1 MNLASIDIGSNTVL
15 LLIAE
20 YDKDIYLQP
29 ILNVYRSPRIS
40 KGLTTHNTISDNKI
54 NELIMVLDEY
64 FMLTKKYC
72 CDKVSLV
79 GTNALR
85 IASNSQKIVDLI
97 KEKYGWGINIIDGKE
112 EARLSYY
119 GTIFPFINQNKKNTI
134 IDIGGG
140 STEIIK
146 GIDFGID
153 YSKSFKIGVVSL
165 TEMFFRNY
173 PPSDQQI
180 EEAKLYLNNAFKELK
195 SSINTNSTLLAVA
208 GTPTTLACIKHN
220 IKEYNENI
228 IDESILNLDEINNIC
243 SKLSLMNPGQIFQ
256 KYGDVVK
263 GREDVLLAGT
273 LILKTILEITH
284 NNKIIVSTKGL
295 RYGVLIDYIITE
307 LNNPNE

>member
-15 LLIAE
+15 LLIAK
-20 YDKDIYLQP
+20 YDKSKYLQP

-40 KGLTTHNTISDNKI
+40 KGLTNGNTISGYKI

-64 FMLTKKYC
+64 YTLTKKYC
-72 CDKVSLV
+72 CDKVLLV

-85 IASNSQKIVDLI
+85 IASNSQIIVDLV
-97 KEKYGWGINIIDGKE
+97 KEKYRWDINIIKGEE

-119 GTIFPFINQNKKNTI
+119 GTIFPYIYQNKINTI

-146 GIDFGID
+146 GIDFYID
-153 YSKSFKIGVVSL
+153 YTKSFKIGVVSL
-165 TEMFFRNY
+165 TEMYFRDF

-180 EEAKLYLNNAFKELK
+180 EEAKLFLNYEFKELE
-195 SSINTNSTLLAVA
+195 STINTNSTLIAVA

-220 IKEYNENI
+220 IKEYSENL
-228 IDESILNLDEINNIC
+228 IDESTLNLDEINKIS
-243 SKLSLMNPGQIFQ
+243 SKLSLMNPDQVFH

-263 GREDVLLAGT
+263 GREDVLFAGT
-273 LILKTILEITH
+273 LILKTILEITQ
-284 NNKIIVSTKGL
+284 NSKIIVSTKGL
-295 RYGVLIDYIITE
+295 RYGVLINYII
-307 LNNPNE
+307 NEFKNFNE

>member
-20 YDKDIYLQP
+20 YNRSNYLQP
-29 ILNVYRSPRIS
+29 IINLYHSPRIS
-40 KGLTTHNTISDNKI
+40 QGLTNANTITDYKI

-64 FMLTKKYC
+64 YTLTKKYC
-72 CDKVSLV
+72 CDKVLLV

-85 IASNSQKIVDLI
+85 IASNSQKIIDLI
-97 KEKYGWGINIIDGKE
+97 KEKYGWDINIIDGME

-119 GTIFPFINQNKKNTI
+119 GTIFPFIDQNKKNTI

-146 GIDFGID
+146 GINFGID

-165 TEMFFRNY
+165 TEMFFRHY
-173 PPSDQQI
+173 PPSYQQI
-180 EEAKLYLNNAFKELK
+180 EKAKSFLYYEFKELE
-195 SSINTNSTLLAVA
+195 STIDTSSTLIAVA
-208 GTPTTLACIKHN
+208 GTPTTLACIKLN
-220 IKEYNENI
+220 IKDYNENL
-228 IDESILNLDEINNIC
+228 IDESILNLDDINYIS
-243 SKLSLMNPGQIFQ
+243 SKLSLMNPKQVFQ
-256 KYGDVVK
+256 NYGNVVK
-263 GREDVLLAGT
+263 GREDILFAGT
-273 LILKTILEITH
+273 LILKTILETTH

-307 LNNPNE
+307 LNNLNE